1 MSEVIVRERYLKNG
15 KKVYE
20 YCFELAHYMK
30 GAKEEG
36 EQNPDLPQNVKQE
49 LQDGRHCMNMRML
62 VR

>member
-20 YCFELAHYMK
+20 YCFELHMK

>member
-20 YCFELAHYMK
+20 YCFELAHE

-36 EQNPDLPQNVKQE
+36 EQNPNLPQNVKQE

>member
-1 MSEVIVRERYLKNG
+1 MVRKCMSIVLNW
-15 KKVYE
+15 
-20 YCFELAHYMK
+20 HMK

-49 LQDGRHCMNMRML
+49 LQDGRNCMNMRML

>member
-1 MSEVIVRERYLKNG
+1 MSEVTVRERYLKNG
-15 KKVYE
+15 KKVYSIV
-20 YCFELAHYMK
+20 LNWHMK